1 MAEGPAFYG
10 MVPAMRADVHPERR
24 SAPRLAPVLSCVLV
38 GAVLLANP
46 GQPLAAPGG
55 ASTSDKKPKTA
66 TQDRAH
72 KAFQEAQDL
81 YREGKYRAAV
91 DKLVEA
97 RKLDPTD
104 KDLPYNLGLVNEKLG
119 NLDDAI
125 KNFEL
130 FLTLETDDAEK
141 ERVKGIVRRL
151 EGARSSAPKPVPSA
165 SVASSAPAVVSAPP
179 AVSSAPELDPPPP
192 KKGRLD
198 ALVFGTGAVSLV
210 ALGAGTFF
218 GLRALS
224 TKPSSPVTSPGHTID
239 DLSSDA
245 KSAHSKAVIADV
257 SFAVALLA
265 GGAAAFFYFSRDAEP
280 AAPAATGFVLP
291 LQGGFVGGMSGRF

>member
-1 MAEGPAFYG
+1 
-10 MVPAMRADVHPERR
+10 MVPTMRADAHYERR
-24 SAPRLAPVLSCVLV
+24 SAPRLALVLSWVVV
-38 GAVLLANP
+38 GVGLLAHP

-55 ASTSDKKPKTA
+55 ASTTDKKPKTA
-66 TQDRAH
+66 TQDRAQ

-141 ERVKGIVRRL
+141 ERVKGIIRRL
-151 EGARSSAPKPVPSA
+151 EGARTSAPKPTVSA
-165 SVASSAPAVVSAPP
+165 PAASSAPPVASSPP
-179 AVSSAPELDPPPP
+179 IASSGPEPETPPPT
-192 KKGRLD
+192 KGRLD
-198 ALVFGTGAVSLV
+198 GLVIGAGAVSIV

-218 GLRALS
+218 GIRALS
-224 TKPSSPVTSPGHTID
+224 TRPSSPVTGQNHTVGQYMD
-239 DLSSDA
+239 DA
-245 KSAHSKAVIADV
+245 KSAHQKAQIADV

-265 GGAAAFFYFSRDAEP
+265 GGAAAFLYFSRDAEP
-280 AAPAATGFVLP
+280 AAPATAGFVLP
-291 LQGGFVGGMSGRF
+291 LQGGFLGGMSGRF